1 MIRKVI
7 AVCGLLLGL
16 ASLSE
21 SAELAGSIELDA
33 STGSLRSADQPFH
46 LYGIQVLHNDYKC
59 IANELVWSC
68 GKAAHL
74 ALLNH
79 FEEESLVCV
88 LLPTPDGSDAGHPAA
103 ECFLGAQSINAQL
116 VAAGWAL
123 TAADISSPYRKEA
136 LSAQQNRE
144 GMFRGGFVPPNEWRP
159 KSAAQLEDCSVCT
172 ARHQSL
178 IRAREKRK
186 AQLESESENNYSN

>member
-16 ASLSE
+16 ASLSV
-21 SAELAGSIELDA
+21 SAELTGRFELDA
-33 STGSLRSADQPFH
+33 STGYLYSADQPFE
-46 LYGIQVLHNDYKC
+46 LYGIQVIGRNHQC

-186 AQLESESENNYSN
+186 AQLEPEPKNN